1 MIEPFCSCSG
11 QVQLG
16 VQQVDGLKEG
26 LPPATFVRLLS
37 EGLVGLKEVL
47 DTNAMAA
54 QFGWTM
60 DRNRVL
66 QLLTLCFWRKSY
78 LPIAYSIY
86 PRISIST
93 QHNCL
98 DSGRVIEV
106 KKRRAG
112 LPRRESQ
119 TQRLHES

>member
-1 MIEPFCSCSG
+1 MIEPFCSFSG
-11 QVQLG
+11 HVQLG

-60 DRNRVL
+60 DRNRCPSASDLVFL
-66 QLLTLCFWRKSY
+66 EKILFT
-78 LPIAYSIY
+78 YS
-86 PRISIST
+86 
-93 QHNCL
+93 L
-98 DSGRVIEV
+98 
-106 KKRRAG
+106 
-112 LPRRESQ
+112 
-119 TQRLHES
+119 